1 MIIHHMS
8 DGTIRHSIEGVVIP
22 PTLKNV
28 YILAKKNGVIKKE
41 NGNGNS
47 NTSRDFRK
55 EQVLDR

>member
-28 YILAKKNGVIKKE
+28 YILAKTGRVKKE
-41 NGNGNS
+41 EFKNGNS